1 MKAPWRGGLTL
12 AGLVIGLLLGYY
24 LFKALGS
31 AVHLDIYQEIG
42 AALLLGA
49 LGGFV
54 GFFSAT
60 GLQRGV
66 ARLNTFM
73 ERRVLRASA
82 NELLFGGVGML
93 LGFFAAFLLTT
104 PLNAIPVVG
113 NILPI
118 VFAVFF
124 GYVGAY
130 IGVGVARKRE
140 SRESEAP
147 ARGRLGRPGHGK
159 TMPKVLDTSV
169 IIDGRIADILETGFI
184 EGPIVVPQFVLDELR
199 HIADSADVLK
209 RNRGRRGL
217 DVLNHIQKELQV
229 PVQISDKDYPNMEVD
244 SKLLRLTK
252 QLEGKVLTN
261 DFNLN
266 KVAVLQ
272 QVPVLNINELANAVK
287 PVVLPGEEMVVHIIK
302 EGKEIGQ
309 GVAYLDDG
317 TMIVV
322 DGGKKYIGE
331 TLAVLVTSVLQTSAG
346 RMIFAKPKS
355 LGDRQEQNG
364 NRLQAQP

>member
-24 LFKALGS
+24 LFKALGT
-31 AVHLDIYQEIG
+31 AVHLIVYQKIG

-54 GFFSAT
+54 GFFSA
-60 GLQRGV
+60 GGVQRSV
-66 ARLNTFM
+66 AKLNMFM
-73 ERRVLRASA
+73 EGRLLHSSS
-82 NELLFGGVGML
+82 NELLSGGIGAL
-93 LGFFAAFLLTT
+93 LGLFAAYLITT
-104 PLNAIPVVG
+104 PVEAIPVVG

-118 VFAVFF
+118 VFAVFL
-124 GYVGAY
+124 GYVGGFLG
-130 IGVGVARKRE
+130 IGVARRREPREGELLVKR
-140 SRESEAP
+140 SVKA
-147 ARGRLGRPGHGK
+147 GHGRSV
-159 TMPKVLDTSV
+159 PKVLDTSV

-252 QLEGKVLTN
+252 AMEGKVLTN

-287 PVVLPGEEMVVHIIK
+287 PVVLPGEEMMVHVIK
-302 EGKEIGQ
+302 EGKEVGQ

-322 DGGKKYIGE
+322 DGGKKFIGD

-355 LGDRQEQNG
+355 MNERQEQNG